1 MTLQEQIQNEVNEQL
16 KPLFDTMV
24 ELKGQKPND
33 KDHPG
38 DDDKH
43 DDDKP
48 DEVSD
53 AVKAYLGIDK
63 GNDLDGVS
71 PSVATYVRQ
80 NQGKETNP
88 YAGKDI

>member
-38 DDDKH
+38 DDDKP

-53 AVKAYLGIDK
+53 AVKEYLGIGK

-71 PSVATYVRQ
+71 PSVATYIRQ
-80 NQGKETNP
+80 NQEQETNP
-88 YAGKDI
+88 YVGKKI

>member
-38 DDDKH
+38 DDG
-43 DDDKP
+43 KP
-48 DEVSD
+48 DEVSN
-53 AVKAYLGIDK
+53 AVKEYLGIDK

>member
-24 ELKGQKPND
+24 ELKGQMPND

-48 DEVSD
+48 DEVSN
-53 AVKAYLGIDK
+53 AVKEYLGIDK

>member
-43 DDDKP
+43 D
-48 DEVSD
+48 EVSN

>member
-33 KDHPG
+33 KDHPS

-43 DDDKP
+43 D
-48 DEVSD
+48 EVSN
-53 AVKAYLGIDK
+53 AVKEYLGIDK

-80 NQGKETNP
+80 NQGKEANP

>member
-48 DEVSD
+48 DEVSN
-53 AVKAYLGIDK
+53 AVKEYL
-63 GNDLDGVS
+63 GVS